1 MSKKH
6 ASAAI
11 LAATAFTAAD
21 AGNAAT
27 IVIDEFV
34 APQYVVARAPTGN
47 FSRSEIRAPSTVAV
61 GGYRDMAVTNTT
73 GRLNGTSL
81 ETGDGYLDFNNASRS
96 SGTGTITWDGAAA
109 SGLKGLDVT
118 DGGTNDAVFFSV
130 VFADA
135 DIAMAFSITDTQ
147 GRVSTYNTLLVE
159 EFSDPAEVIFRFSD
173 FSGSAD
179 FTKVNTISFT
189 LIGTR
194 PAVDATLDRI
204 YFGATVAPVP
214 LPAAAPLLLAAVG
227 GLALAGR
234 RRK

>member
-6 ASAAI
+6 ALAAI
-11 LAATAFTAAD
+11 LAAAAVTAAD

-34 APQYVVARAPTGN
+34 APQYVVARAPSGN
-47 FSRSEIRAPSTVAV
+47 FARSEIRAPSTVAV
-61 GGYRDMAVTNTT
+61 GGYRDMSVTNSTS
-73 GRLNGTSL
+73 RLNGTSL
-81 ETGDGYLDFNNASRS
+81 ETGDGYLDFNNASRT
-96 SGTGTITWDGAAA
+96 SGTGTITWDGQN
-109 SGLKGLDVT
+109 STGLRGLDVT

-147 GRVSTYNTLLVE
+147 GRVSTFNTLLVE

-179 FTKVNTISFT
+179 FTQVNAISFT

-194 PAVDATLDRI
+194 PAVDASLDRI

-214 LPAAAPLLLAAVG
+214 LPATAPLLFAAMG
-227 GLALAGR
+227 GLAFAAR